1 MARRQGPEEKYYP
14 QVWRFLRRCTSPLPT
29 PREGNTFA
37 SRNGLS
43 NRFSHMDQPQSLR
56 HRYEPGSKAT
66 TGGTARP
73 SLPAGKVRRKRWTTG
88 TVPEGGCQSPL
99 GQAGQGTDP
108 TVHRQV
114 RKEDR
119 TRRKQQ
125 RMRWSI
131 ASGVSSPCTDSQP
144 SRIISGSKEKRFP
157 GRNDQGQSGTEWRPA
172 SRNASRTSRRGSA
185 CGPTPFVCTP
195 DTGASRSGGRCCL
208 RIPIGNA
215 FRAGR

>member
-1 MARRQGPEEKYYP
+1 MVSVTGSVTWISHCPSVIGMNPDTRRQRDE
-14 QVWRFLRRCTSPLPT
+14 RH
-29 PREGNTFA
+29 A
-37 SRNGLS
+37 
-43 NRFSHMDQPQSLR
+43 
-56 HRYEPGSKAT
+56 HRYRPERTAGSGEAT
-66 TGGTARP
+66 
-73 SLPAGKVRRKRWTTG
+73 STT
-88 TVPEGGCQSPL
+88 PESGCQSPL
-99 GQAGQGTDP
+99 WHGDQGMNL

-114 RKEDR
+114 RIEDR

-131 ASGVSSPCTDSQP
+131 ATGASSPCTDLQP

-195 DTGASRSGGRCCL
+195 DTGASRSEGRCCL

>member
-1 MARRQGPEEKYYP
+1 MTSAKLLCKCFSCAPGGHHHVGRVVLVPGGNHYAGSGEATSTTPE
-14 QVWRFLRRCTSPLPT
+14 S
-29 PREGNTFA
+29 
-37 SRNGLS
+37 
-43 NRFSHMDQPQSLR
+43 
-56 HRYEPGSKAT
+56 
-66 TGGTARP
+66 
-73 SLPAGKVRRKRWTTG
+73 
-88 TVPEGGCQSPL
+88 GCQSPL
-99 GQAGQGTDP
+99 WHGDQGMNL

-114 RKEDR
+114 RIEDR

-125 RMRWSI
+125 RIRWSI

-157 GRNDQGQSGTEWRPA
+157 GSNDQGQSGAELRPA

-195 DTGASRSGGRCCL
+195 DTGASRSEGRCCL

>member
-1 MARRQGPEEKYYP
+1 MNSTQ
-14 QVWRFLRRCTSPLPT
+14 L
-29 PREGNTFA
+29 
-37 SRNGLS
+37 
-43 NRFSHMDQPQSLR
+43 
-56 HRYEPGSKAT
+56 
-66 TGGTARP
+66 
-73 SLPAGKVRRKRWTTG
+73 LPAGKNHRSGETAG
-88 TVPEGGCQSPL
+88 TAPESGCRSPL
-99 GQAGQGTDP
+99 GQAGQGTEP

-119 TRRKQQ
+119 ARREQQ
-125 RMRWSI
+125 HMRWSI
-131 ASGVSSPCTDSQP
+131 ASGVSSSCTDSHP
-144 SRIISGSKEKRFP
+144 SRIIFGSKEKRFP

-215 FRAGR
+215 FRVGR

>member
-1 MARRQGPEEKYYP
+1 MVSVTGSVTWISHSLSVIGMNPDTRRQRDERHARRQRPE
-14 QVWRFLRRCTSPLPT
+14 RS
-29 PREGNTFA
+29 A
-37 SRNGLS
+37 
-43 NRFSHMDQPQSLR
+43 
-56 HRYEPGSKAT
+56 GSVESS
-66 TGGTARP
+66 GTA
-73 SLPAGKVRRKRWTTG
+73 
-88 TVPEGGCQSPL
+88 PESGCRSPL

-114 RKEDR
+114 WKEDR

-131 ASGVSSPCTDSQP
+131 ASGVSPSCTDSQP

-195 DTGASRSGGRCCL
+195 DTGASRSEGRCCL

-215 FRAGR
+215 YRAGK